1 MLQKLEADIAHVQH
15 PLLQITIA
23 GSAELGAKMFAGRD
37 HRLSAAQAAQQPAQQ
52 MLAQRGVGGQRAMR
66 LKDRAGGTVVIQQA
80 ELNIFHQQGQA
91 LVQRRLFLFNCA
103 RCRQRA

>member
-1 MLQKLEADIAHVQH
+1 
-15 PLLQITIA
+15 
-23 GSAELGAKMFAGRD
+23 MFAGRD

-66 LKDRAGGTVVIQQA
+66 LKDRAGGPVVIQQA

-91 LVQRRLFLFNCA
+91 PVQRRLFLFNCA